1 MLDLPSG
8 DDNYL
13 LVGNLT
19 QVILDLINEAS
30 SILCRPVDLATK
42 ANSYM

>member
-30 SILCRPVDLATK
+30 SILCRLVDLATK